1 MRAYGFVDG
10 HYLRELAK
18 ASDPRLWVDPLS
30 VVRVAINQS
39 GTWAGGTYSSKSPE
53 TYRVSLYDAVDAVS
67 PEVGLEDYLARVD
80 ARPDCE
86 VRLGTV
92 STGKRRQQK
101 AVDVLLA
108 VDMLVGAHRL
118 IYDLAVLVAGD
129 ADFVPV
135 VEEVRRE
142 GRMVLVVANRASL
155 SDGLRRS
162 ADRAH
167 ELNDDLSSWPL

>member
-1 MRAYGFVDG
+1 M
-10 HYLRELAK
+10 
-18 ASDPRLWVDPLS
+18 
-30 VVRVAINQS
+30 
-39 GTWAGGTYSSKSPE
+39 
-53 TYRVSLYDAVDAVS
+53 
-67 PEVGLEDYLARVD
+67 
-80 ARPDCE
+80 
-86 VRLGTV
+86 
-92 STGKRRQQK
+92 
-101 AVDVLLA
+101 LLA